1 MTSAATARTWSAPA
15 GASTPTSG
23 TRTRTCCSPRRTPA
37 ASGFGQVFSVD
48 VPTGIRN
55 PDGSFYRAGQP
66 LSNIQSQNQV
76 TAGAAPL
83 FGQWVDPR
91 LQQPWTRQT
100 NAGWSHELMPNTIV
114 NVDYVRSIG
123 GDLNFRPRVNQRIP
137 GHDHPPA
144 GGAGANAQ
152 PERHGHPSG
161 GQPRQQRVQRADP
174 VGPPARCRNGLDFT
188 ASYTLSSGKST
199 IGNATDELNTANI
212 QDPNNPFDDPRQFGP
227 EPHDRCAAPLLGVG
241 RLAGAVGNHRRAVL
255 PVPLGAAGVPDRRAR
270 LEPATATSSTSRP
283 RRTRDRATTTTHT
296 RRRSKSPVRARR

>member
-1 MTSAATARTWSAPA
+1 MTSAATARTWSAPD

-23 TRTRTCCSPRRTPA
+23 TRTPTSSLLRPTRSG
-37 ASGFGQVFSVD
+37 SGFGQVFSVD
-48 VPTGIRN
+48 LATGIRN

-123 GDLNFRPRVNQRIP
+123 GDLNFRPRINQRIAGTTIRRLAALVP
-137 GHDHPPA
+137 TLSPNVNGHA
-144 GGAGANAQ
+144 
-152 PERHGHPSG
+152 SG
-161 GQPRQQRVQRADP
+161 GQPRPQRVQRADP
-174 VGPPARCRNGLDFT
+174 VRPPSAVQRTSTSRRPIRCRRARARSAT
-188 ASYTLSSGKST
+188 P
-199 IGNATDELNTANI
+199 TDELNTANI

-227 EPHDRCAAPLLGVG
+227 NLTTDARHRFTASAIWQAPWGITVAPFFLF
-241 RLAGAVGNHRRAVL
+241 RS
-255 PVPLGAAGVPDRRAR
+255 GAAGLPDRRPR
-270 LEPATATSSTSRP
+270 PEPGWRHLRHPDHGLSR
-283 RRTRDRATTTTHT
+283 DGI
-296 RRRSKSPVRARR
+296 